1 MTRAQFIA
9 AGLVLIFGGSV
20 GSAENWP
27 GFRGPTGQGIST
39 EENLPLH
46 WDANSNLVWKAV
58 LPGEGWS
65 SPIVWGDAVFVTA
78 ALEGGTRCHVLRLD
92 RDTGRVVW
100 DREVFEQLPLRKEG
114 RNSYATSTPCTDGQ
128 QVYAV
133 FNDGSVAAVSF
144 DGSLAWT
151 NREVQFYSR
160 HGLGAS
166 PILHDGLLIMPYD
179 GSNRVTKPGVYPN
192 CTDEE
197 RLGWQIPWDRSFIAA
212 LDTKTGRRVWTA
224 KRGLSRI
231 AHVTPTLLREGGTVQ
246 LISCAG
252 NCIQGF
258 DPKTGA
264 RVWTVESRGEGA
276 VPGCAIGDG
285 LIFTSS
291 GFEATT
297 LRTVRTGG
305 QGNVTAT
312 HIAWEQRKG
321 APTLASLLYVR
332 PFLHTITDAGIAC
345 CYKAETGE
353 VLYQERVGGSFGTS
367 PLWANGRVYLL
378 SDSGETIVI
387 SDTDKFEILA
397 RNPLK
402 ERSQASLAASQGRL
416 FIRTEKNLY
425 CVGQGE
431 R

>member
-1 MTRAQFIA
+1 MQQVRVFIA
-9 AGLVLIFGGSV
+9 WFVLASGLCSGR
-20 GSAENWP
+20 AENWP

-39 EENLPLH
+39 EKSLPLH
-46 WDANSNLVWKAV
+46 WDAKSNLVWKVA

-65 SPIVWGDAVFVTA
+65 SPIVWDDAVFITA
-78 ALEGGTRCHVLRLD
+78 TLEGGTKCHVLRLN
-92 RDTGRVVW
+92 RDTGEIVW
-100 DREVFEQLPLRKEG
+100 DKEVLEQLPLRKEG
-114 RNSYATSTPCTDGQ
+114 RNSYATPTPCTDGAR
-128 QVYAV
+128 VYAV
-133 FNDGSVAAVSF
+133 FNDGSVAALNF

-166 PILHDGLLIMPYD
+166 PIVHDGLLIMPYD
-179 GSNRVTKPGVYPN
+179 GSNRVTTPGVYPN

-197 RLGWQIPWDRSFIAA
+197 RLGWQIPWDRSFVVA

-231 AHVTPTLLREGGTVQ
+231 AHVTPNILRQGDTVQ

-258 DPKTGA
+258 DPKTGE
-264 RVWTVESRGEGA
+264 RIWTVESPGEGA
-276 VPGCAIGDG
+276 VAGCAIGDG

-291 GFEATT
+291 GFLPTT

-305 QGNVTAT
+305 KGDVTAT

-321 APTLASLLYVR
+321 APTLASLLYVK

-345 CYKAETGE
+345 CYEGGTGE
-353 VLYQERVGGSFGTS
+353 VLYQERVGGSFGAS
-367 PLWANGRVYLL
+367 PLWANGRIYLL
-378 SDSGETIVI
+378 SDSGETTII

-402 ERSQASLAASQGRL
+402 EKCQASLAASQGRI
-416 FIRTEKNLY
+416 FIRTEKRLY
-425 CVGQGE
+425 CVGQMG